1 VIWPKS
7 RIWLVEALPGG
18 GSWRRSEVTPAV
30 EGKLTMEGDAL
41 VFRPITPGDEPSVI
55 PLDAIAKVKRA
66 HGSAVIELRL
76 RGRKQGRVV
85 WFYFVQPPPGLPKG
99 AGRGLR
105 LYAARRGSGR
115 LAMANALWGDEVSS
129 WYQRIR
135 EALGGRRER

>member
-7 RIWLVEALPGG
+7 RVWLVAALPGG
-18 GSWRRSEVTPAV
+18 GGWRRGEVTPEV
-30 EGKLTMEGDAL
+30 EGKLTMEEEAL
-41 VFRPITPGDEPSVI
+41 VFRPVSGEEPSRV

-66 HGSAVIELRL
+66 RGSAVIELRL
-76 RGRKQGRVV
+76 RGREGGRVV

-115 LAMANALWGDEVSS
+115 LAMANALWGDEVTS
-129 WYQRIR
+129 WYERIR
-135 EALGGRRER
+135 EAVASRR